1 MSIFGEFHVPPRAL
15 ALSETFD
22 AEPTTVI
29 EIDRLVASDMESLT
43 PYFVVSGVSNAAFET
58 AARAD
63 DSIDTLQRIQDAETR
78 TMYRATWG
86 DHVESLAREYTS
98 EGTSI
103 LKAKG
108 DATGWGLRIRFDGQ
122 ARVGEFTRY
131 LRDQGFS
138 FDLVRLHEMTVAKT
152 GSRFGLTP
160 KQQDALVTA
169 WQMGYFDL
177 PREASMAAVAEELGI
192 TPQSLSD
199 RLRRAQHTLIGD
211 TLRAAMP
218 VDRDGISK
226 TE

>member
-1 MSIFGEFHVPPRAL
+1 MSIFGEFRVPPRAL

-22 AEPTTVI
+22 AEPTTVV

-63 DSIDTLQRIQDAETR
+63 DSIDTLHRMQDAENLT
-78 TMYRATWG
+78 TYRATWG
-86 DHVESLAREYTS
+86 DHVESLAQEYTS
-98 EGTSI
+98 DGTSI
-103 LKAKG
+103 LKARG
-108 DATGWGLRIRFDGQ
+108 DANGWGLRIRFDSQ
-122 ARVGEFTRY
+122 ARIGEFTRF
-131 LRDQGFS
+131 LRDRGFS
-138 FDLVRLHEMTVAKT
+138 FDLVRLHKMTYAKT

-199 RLRRAQHTLIGD
+199 RLRRAHHTLIGD

-218 VDRDGISK
+218 IDRDGTSK